1 MVGTRMRVIFFAIS
15 IMLTACISSS
25 PLPET
30 SSNFTVL
37 SWNISG
43 NAFASHPHEFQALLA
58 YAAPDIVLLDEVDPS
73 TTAAQ
78 LRAALPSRQSGSDQD
93 TANIAWHISFG
104 TSGGRQ
110 RGVIASRDPLEEL
123 QEFAGVV
130 PYPDDARRR
139 IMQRMTA
146 TDRVKWGAS
155 LDVGIAVNGAIV
167 LTGGRRLLVVVADL
181 ECCGDGPASWAELKR
196 RVEAKEIRRVIRHV
210 VERTPV
216 DGIVLAGDFN
226 LVSTAIPLVLMTGP
240 YDTPHSGLIAA
251 ELYHRDGA
259 VTWTWDGRGT
269 PFPSRALD
277 YQVYGPNSLR
287 VAPGTILDTE
297 DLTVEIL
304 ELNGLKPGWSKILSN
319 HRPLVVQYIWL

>member
-1 MVGTRMRVIFFAIS
+1 MRVIFFAIS
-15 IMLTACISSS
+15 IMLTACVSSS

-43 NAFASHPHEFQALLA
+43 NAFASHPHEFQTLLN
-58 YAAPDIVLLDEVDPS
+58 YGGPDIVLLDEVDPS
-73 TTAAQ
+73 TNTAQ
-78 LRAALPSRQSGSDQD
+78 LRAALPPRQSGSDQD
-93 TANIAWHISFG
+93 TANTAWHISFG

-123 QEFAGVV
+123 QEFVGVV

-139 IMQRMTA
+139 IMQRMSA
-146 TDRVKWGAS
+146 TDRAEYGPSMDA
-155 LDVGIAVNGAIV
+155 GIPVNGAII
-167 LTGGRRLLVVVADL
+167 LTGGRRLLVVAADL
-181 ECCGDGPASWAELKR
+181 ECCGDDPANWAELKR

-226 LVSTAIPLVLMTGP
+226 LVSTTIPLVLMTGP

-251 ELYHRDGA
+251 ELYHRDGVA
-259 VTWTWDGRGT
+259 TWTWDGRGT

-277 YQVYGPNSLR
+277 YQVYGPNALR
-287 VAPGTILDTE
+287 VARGTVLDTE
-297 DLTVEIL
+297 DLTASLL
-304 ELNGLKPGWSKILSN
+304 ETHGLKPDWSIKLSN
-319 HRPLVVQYIWL
+319 HRPLVVQYIWR